1 MIYDVDAARNQ
12 VQAPMFPG
20 ASGTL
25 WGTHLSHWGTGGYM
39 ELPTIQT
46 MYDIPTEGFLQD
58 NKFSSGRRK
67 FGMIVYVMETHQ
79 WFQLRPRNK
88 DTNEYLSLAEYE
100 ALSDDEKRITLN
112 PLESY
117 TVTEFLDDDPWVIDT
132 VYSGSG
138 NPADCWTEL
147 CLSCGELQI
156 IDVFADKTFLPEDAN
171 KIFHF
176 HTTSTGNLNVSVD
189 SSCPAGF
196 NVAVNNVGTGFLL
209 LNNSIK
215 SVSNVIDAQHSGAF
229 IYVKGPSDVYAVG
242 RL

>member
-1 MIYDVDAARNQ
+1 MATFPIQSGGFTLGNQ
-12 VQAPMFPG
+12 ITPG
-20 ASGTL
+20 SDSFKG
-25 WGTHLSHWGTGGYM
+25 GTHFSHWGVGGWVEVPDITGRN
-39 ELPTIQT
+39 
-46 MYDIPTEGFLQD
+46 DIPIQFEINTDGYG
-58 NKFSSGRRK
+58 SGRRK
-67 FGMIVYVMETHQ
+67 IGMIVYTMAENKF
-79 WFQLRPRNK
+79 FQLLPRHNNGNYITTAEWQGLSNSLK
-88 DTNEYLSLAEYE
+88 LVALDPIAEILDEDTFELVA
-100 ALSDDEKRITLN
+100 
-112 PLESY
+112 
-117 TVTEFLDDDPWVIDT
+117 
-132 VYSGSG
+132 GSG
-138 NPADCWTEL
+138 NPNDCWTEL